1 MDQAMDENQAHIKRE
16 FNVGFI
22 ILAFAVLLA
31 ADPSQA
37 EDTSTQ
43 MIPAKTP
50 LILEFTGEVSSKTAQ
65 KGAEIQF
72 VLADDL
78 LIAGQVIVAKGGK
91 AVGEV
96 IHAQKS
102 GFGGRGGELIL
113 AARYLEH
120 GGQKIQLRSLKPYS
134 GQYVGKNNSTAA
146 LAVSMIPYAGLMS
159 LFITG
164 GEIVIP
170 QGTHALA
177 LVAVDTPI
185 DPASAEDHASV
196 PPPSTTTE

>member
-1 MDQAMDENQAHIKRE
+1 MKILHRIKWE
-16 FNVGFI
+16 FNVRFI
-22 ILAFAVLLA
+22 ILAFATLLA
-31 ADPSQA
+31 ANASPAQDRSA
-37 EDTSTQ
+37 LI
-43 MIPAKTP
+43 IPAKTP
-50 LILEFTGEVSSKTAQ
+50 LILEFAGEVSSKTAQ
-65 KGAEIQF
+65 KGAEVRF

-78 LIAGQVIVAKGGK
+78 LIAGQIVVAKGSE

-96 IHAQKS
+96 IHVQKS

-120 GGQKIQLRSLKPYS
+120 GGQKIQLRSLKPYT
-134 GQYVGKNNSTAA
+134 GQYAGKNNSNAA

-177 LVAVDTPI
+177 LVAADTPI
-185 DPASAEDHASV
+185 DPVSAEDHASV
-196 PPPSTTTE
+196 PHPSTTTE

>member
-1 MDQAMDENQAHIKRE
+1 MRS
-16 FNVGFI
+16 I
-22 ILAFAVLLA
+22 ILAFAALLA
-31 ADPSQA
+31 AQVSPAQDRA
-37 EDTSTQ
+37 ILT
-43 MIPAKTP
+43 IPAKTP

-72 VLADDL
+72 VLVDDL

-91 AVGEV
+91 AFGEV
-96 IHAQKS
+96 IHVQKS

-120 GGQKIQLRSLKPYS
+120 GGQKIPLRSLKPYT

-177 LVAVDTPI
+177 LVAADTLI